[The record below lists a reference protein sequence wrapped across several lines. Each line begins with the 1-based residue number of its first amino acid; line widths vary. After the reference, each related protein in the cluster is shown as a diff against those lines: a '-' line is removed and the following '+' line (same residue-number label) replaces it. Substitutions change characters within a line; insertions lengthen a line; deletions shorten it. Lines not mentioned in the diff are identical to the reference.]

1 MLNNEKIRYL
11 LVGCFN
17 TLAGYSIGVGI
28 YAALK
33 NNFDIVLIG
42 LIANFFS
49 ISVSFLTYK
58 IIVFKTKGMW
68 LSEYMKSFMI
78 YGGIALVGIF
88 FLWLFVAQIKISIW
102 IAQALVIGV
111 TVIFSYKGH
120 SRFTFRR
127 K

>member
-42 LIANFFS
+42 ELLLERGFDEGLNA
-49 ISVSFLTYK
+49 SVH
-58 IIVFKTKGMW
+58 IP
-68 LSEYMKSFMI
+68 
-78 YGGIALVGIF
+78 
-88 FLWLFVAQIKISIW
+88 
-102 IAQALVIGV
+102 
-111 TVIFSYKGH
+111 
-120 SRFTFRR
+120 
-127 K
+127 

>member
-78 YGGIALVGIF
+78 YGGIALVGIYLDCTGPCYRSNCDF
-88 FLWLFVAQIKISIW
+88 FLYRPF
-102 IAQALVIGV
+102 
-111 TVIFSYKGH
+111 
-120 SRFTFRR
+120 
-127 K
+127 

>member
-111 TVIFSYKGH
+111 TVIFSYIGH